1 MTAPTKPSHTGPA
14 TPAPAPGCGPDSA
27 PTDTADITAAPAD
40 QAAGHAPAAAPA
52 ADLPGAQIGAPAPEP
67 APQRASAPERTP
79 ERSVLSPTPDGTPGD
94 TPDGTALHAPVIDW
108 FEEHA
113 RDLPWRR
120 PEAGAWGVMVSEFM
134 LQQTPVN
141 RVLPVYEQWL
151 ARWPRPADLAKEAPG
166 EAVRAWGRLG
176 YPRRALRLHGAA
188 VAIAERHGGDVP
200 SDHAQLLALPGIGEY
215 TAAAVASFAY
225 GRRHAVLD
233 TNVRRVFAR
242 AVTGVQYP
250 PNATT
255 AAERRLARALL
266 PDDEATAARWAAASM
281 ELGALVC
288 TARNES
294 CHRCPIAA
302 RCAWRLAGKPA
313 HDGPPRR
320 GQTYAGTDRQ
330 VRGRLL
336 AVLREAH
343 GPVPQAALDR
353 VWHEPVQR
361 ARALDGLVADGLV
374 EPLAGGRYRLPLT

>member
-1 MTAPTKPSHTGPA
+1 MTAPTKPPHSH
-14 TPAPAPGCGPDSA
+14 S
-27 PTDTADITAAPAD
+27 AAPRSD
-40 QAAGHAPAAAPA
+40 GPLGQSLH
-52 ADLPGAQIGAPAPEP
+52 GA
-67 APQRASAPERTP
+67 
-79 ERSVLSPTPDGTPGD
+79 
-94 TPDGTALHAPVIDW
+94 VIDW
-108 FEEHA
+108 FEENA

-120 PEAGAWGVMVSEFM
+120 PDAGPWGVMVSEFM
-134 LQQTPVN
+134 LQQTPVS

-151 ARWPRPADLAKEAPG
+151 ARWPRPADLAKDTPG

-200 SDHAQLLALPGIGEY
+200 TDHAQLLALPGIGEY

-225 GRRHAVLD
+225 GQRHAVLD
-233 TNVRRVFAR
+233 TNVRRVLAR

-255 AAERRLARALL
+255 AAERKLARALL
-266 PDDEATAARWAAASM
+266 PADEHTASRWAAASM

-288 TARNES
+288 TAKNEA

-302 RCAWRLAGKPA
+302 QCAWQMAGKPE
-313 HDGPPRR
+313 HEGPPRR

-330 VRGRLL
+330 VRGKLL
-336 AVLREAH
+336 AVLRDAH
-343 GPVPQAALDR
+343 APVPQAVLDR

-374 EPLAGGRYRLPLT
+374 EPLPDGMYRLPAS

>member
-1 MTAPTKPSHTGPA
+1 MTATEMPSSVTDVPSDPDGV
-14 TPAPAPGCGPDSA
+14 PG
-27 PTDTADITAAPAD
+27 AAE
-40 QAAGHAPAAAPA
+40 AAAELHDP
-52 ADLPGAQIGAPAPEP
+52 
-67 APQRASAPERTP
+67 
-79 ERSVLSPTPDGTPGD
+79 VL
-94 TPDGTALHAPVIDW
+94 AW
-108 FEEHA
+108 FDQNA

-151 ARWPRPADLAKEAPG
+151 ARWPRPADLAAEAPG

-188 VAIAERHGGDVP
+188 VAITERHGGDVP
-200 SDHAQLLALPGIGEY
+200 SEHAQLLALPGIGEY

-225 GRRHAVLD
+225 GQRHPVLD

-266 PDDEATAARWAAASM
+266 PDDEPRAARWAAASM

-288 TARNES
+288 TARNED
-294 CHRCPIAA
+294 CGRCPVAGL
-302 RCAWRLAGKPA
+302 CAWRLAGKPA

-320 GQTYAGTDRQ
+320 GQAYAGTDRQ
-330 VRGRLL
+330 VRGKLL
-336 AVLREAH
+336 AVLREAVR
-343 GPVPQAALDR
+343 PVPRAVLDR
-353 VWHEPVQR
+353 VWDEPVQR
-361 ARALDGLVADGLV
+361 ARALDGLVSDGLV
-374 EPLAGGRYRLPLT
+374 EPLENDRFRLPLT